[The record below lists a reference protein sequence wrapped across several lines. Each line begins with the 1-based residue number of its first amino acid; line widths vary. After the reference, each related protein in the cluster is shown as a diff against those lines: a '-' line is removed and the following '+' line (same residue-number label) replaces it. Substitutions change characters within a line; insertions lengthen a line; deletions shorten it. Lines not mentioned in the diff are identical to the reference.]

1 MSVRIIIDSGCD
13 MTPEEAAA
21 RQLDIIPLKV
31 YFGEQEFLDNITMN
45 HEEFFQKLIETDVFP
60 TTSQITP
67 YEYQMKFQEVA
78 DAGDTAVCLTI
89 SSKLSGCHQ
98 SACLAAQEFE
108 GQILVVDTENA
119 CIGQRILAE
128 LAVSLRAEGKDIQAI
143 ASVLNEMKKRIRV
156 IALLDTL
163 EYLKKGGRISPAVA
177 FAGSLLS
184 IKPVIAIEKG
194 EVALLGKARGS
205 KAGNNMLS
213 ELIAREGGI
222 NFSLPYCLAY
232 SGLSDAMLQKYIRD
246 NERLYREHVKELPVS
261 SIGCVI
267 GSHIGPGAIAAA
279 FFVG

>member
-13 MTPEEAAA
+13 LMPEEAAA
-21 RQLDIIPLKV
+21 LRLDIIPLKV
-31 YFGEQEFLDNITMN
+31 YFGQQEYLDNIDLN
-45 HEEFFQKLIETDVFP
+45 HEEFFQKLIETDIFP

-67 YEYQMKFQEVA
+67 YEYRLKFQEIME
-78 DAGDTAVCLTI
+78 AGDTAVCLTI
-89 SSKLSGCHQ
+89 SSRLSGCHQ
-98 SACLAAQEFE
+98 SACLAARDFPD
-108 GQILVVDTENA
+108 QIIVVDTENA
-119 CIGQRILAE
+119 CIGERILAE
-128 LAVSLRAEGKDIQAI
+128 LAVSLRAEGKDIHAI
-143 ASVLNEMKKRIRV
+143 ADTLNERKKDVRL

-184 IKPVIAIEKG
+184 IKPVIAIVDG

-213 ELIAREGGI
+213 ELITREGGI

-232 SGLSDAMLQKYIRD
+232 SGLSDITLQKYIRD
-246 NERLYREHVKELPVS
+246 NQHLYKDHVTELPIS

-279 FFVG
+279 FFV